1 MKTRSEVTPEKLRGG
16 FYTPSRLVQF
26 CLDRIA
32 ELLPDGQLRVL
43 EPSAGDG
50 AFVRGIGESRL
61 RGRVVDVV
69 AIEPVET
76 EAAKVRH
83 ALEDAN
89 LRGRVLARSSIP
101 WAAESTD
108 RFDACV
114 GNPPFVRFQ
123 FLTDDD
129 RACLPLL
136 AEAVGVPPLSGVGN
150 LWIPVLLS
158 ALSRLRPGGA
168 AAFVIPTEC
177 LTGCS
182 AGAMRTW
189 LVENMD
195 QLRLDLFP
203 PDSFP
208 NVLQEVLVLSGIRR
222 DAPAKV
228 GTLLI
233 SEHASTGGASES
245 MHSVEATVE
254 NWTRYLL
261 TKGQLDALDEAQS
274 LSFVQR
280 LGDVATFEVSIVTG
294 ANAFF
299 SVSSETVVEY
309 ELERWAKPLL
319 PRMRHA
325 EGLVFASEEHAQ
337 LRLSEVP
344 AWLLHFDE
352 QSPSPENYPRATE
365 YITHGEQLRLPERYK
380 CRIRSPWYRVPNVR
394 GGRLLLSKRSH
405 RYHRLILNESGA
417 LTTDTIYRGGM
428 KQGSEALEAAVVAG
442 FHNSLTLLT
451 SELEGR
457 SFGGGVLELV
467 PSEIA
472 RLVVPCA
479 PSQAMHLSNLDEL
492 CRRAAGDEALV
503 EETDRLLTS
512 AAIGFPSRLLVQLA
526 EARHALLNRR
536 ISRASKGAP
545 DAPEIDLAA

>member
-1 MKTRSEVTPEKLRGG
+1 VKTRAEVTPEKLRGG
-16 FYTPSRLVQF
+16 FYTPSTLVQF

-32 ELLPDGQLRVL
+32 ELMPDGQLRVL

-50 AFVRGIGESRL
+50 AFIRGLGESRL
-61 RGRVVDVV
+61 RGRVADIV

-76 EAAKVRH
+76 EAAKLRH

-89 LRGRVLARSSIP
+89 LRGRVLARSAIP
-101 WAAESTD
+101 WAVDSTD
-108 RFDACV
+108 QFDACV

-123 FLTDDD
+123 FLGDDD

-136 AEAVGVPPLSGVGN
+136 AEAVGVPRLSGVGN

-195 QLRLDLFP
+195 WLRLDLFP

-222 DAPAKV
+222 DAPART
-228 GTLLI
+228 GTLRI
-233 SEHASTGGASES
+233 SEHGSTRSASES
-245 MHSVEATVE
+245 MHSVEATAE
-254 NWTRYLL
+254 SWTRYLL
-261 TKGQLDALDEAQS
+261 TKDQLDALDEARS
-274 LSFVQR
+274 LPFVQR

-299 SVSSETVVEY
+299 SATSETVAEY

-319 PRMRHA
+319 PRIRHA
-325 EGLVFASEEHAQ
+325 EGLIFTSEEHAQ
-337 LRLSEVP
+337 LQTSDVP

-352 QSPSPENYPRATE
+352 QSPSPEDYPRATE
-365 YITHGEQLRLPERYK
+365 YVRLGEQLRLPERYK
-380 CRIRSPWYRVPNVR
+380 CRIRSPWYRVPHVR

-428 KQGSEALEAAVVAG
+428 KRGSEALEAAVVAG
-442 FHNSLTLLT
+442 FHNSLTLLAT
-451 SELEGR
+451 ELEGR

-479 PSQAMHLSNLDEL
+479 PSQAKYLSKLDGL
-492 CRRAAGDEALV
+492 CRATADDEALV
-503 EETDRLLTS
+503 EKTDRLLAS
-512 AAIGFPSRLLVQLA
+512 AAIGFPPRLLAQLA
-526 EARHALLNRR
+526 EARHALLDRR
-536 ISRASKGAP
+536 MSRASKGEP
-545 DAPEIDLAA
+545 DVPEIDLAA